1 MNVKRGVREKL
12 KNFLTFSPISDR
24 IGGATQKMEGAN
36 SVAQE
41 TVKVGIIGAG
51 GNTRSRHIPGL
62 QAIEGVE
69 IVGVCNRSQESSQ
82 RVADEFGIPKT
93 YGNWQD
99 AIGDPDTNAI
109 VIGTW
114 PYMHCRAT
122 VAALRAD
129 KHVMCEARMAMNA
142 KEAHIMRMASRQKTH
157 LIAQIVPSP
166 MTLRVDNTIK
176 RLIAEGYIGDV
187 LAIEARAGGAFLDS
201 ESALQWRQDFDL
213 SGLNIMSMGIW
224 YEALMRWV
232 GEATRI
238 IAMGKTFVKM
248 RPDAEG
254 VMRAVRIP
262 EHIDVVGD
270 LACGAQLHIQV
281 STIAGL
287 AGAPEVYVFGSDGTL
302 RFSGNKLYGGQKEDT
317 ELSEIDI
324 PDTEAGG
331 WRVEE
336 EFVNA
341 IRGGEV
347 ITHTDFDTGVKYME
361 FTEAVTRS
369 MQSGTAITLPLHI

>member
-1 MNVKRGVREKL
+1 
-12 KNFLTFSPISDR
+12 
-24 IGGATQKMEGAN
+24 
-36 SVAQE
+36 VAQE
-41 TVKVGIIGAG
+41 TIKVGIIGAG
-51 GNTRSRHIPGL
+51 GNTKSKHIPGL

-82 RVADEFGIPKT
+82 RVAAEFGIPKT
-93 YGNWQD
+93 YDNWQE
-99 AIGDPDTNAI
+99 AIRDPDTNAI

-142 KEAHIMRMASRQKTH
+142 KEAHIMRMVSRQKTH

-176 RLIAEGYIGDV
+176 RLIAEGYLGEV

-201 ESALQWRQDFDL
+201 ESPLQWRQDFDL

-238 IAMGKTFVKM
+238 MAMGKTFVKM
-248 RPDAEG
+248 RPDANG
-254 VMRAVRIP
+254 VMRSVRIP

-287 AGAPEVYVFGSDGTL
+287 AGAPEVYVFGSSGTL
-302 RFSGNKLYGGQKEDT
+302 RFSGDKLYGGQKGDA
-317 ELSEIDI
+317 ELNEIDI
-324 PDTEAGG
+324 PDSEAGG

-341 IRGGEV
+341 IRGNEV

-369 MQSGTAITLPLHI
+369 MLSGTAITLPLQI

>member
-1 MNVKRGVREKL
+1 M
-12 KNFLTFSPISDR
+12 
-24 IGGATQKMEGAN
+24 
-36 SVAQE
+36 AQD
-41 TVKVGIIGAG
+41 TIKVGVIGAG
-51 GNTRSRHIPGL
+51 GNTKSRHIPGL

-69 IVGVCNRSQESSQ
+69 IVGVCNRSLESSQ
-82 RVADEFGIPKT
+82 RVADQFGIPKT

-99 AIGDPDTNAI
+99 AIADTDTHAI

-122 VAALRAD
+122 IAALEAD

-142 KEAHIMRMASRQKTH
+142 REAHKMREVARQKTH

-176 RLIAEGYIGDV
+176 RLIADGYIGDV
-187 LAIEARAGGAFLDS
+187 LAVEARAGGAFLDS
-201 ESALQWRQDFDL
+201 EAPLQWRQDFDL

-224 YEALMRWV
+224 YEALIRWV

-238 IAMGKTFVKM
+238 MAMGKTFVKM
-248 RPDAEG
+248 RPDADG

-270 LACGAQLHIQV
+270 LECGAQLHIQV
-281 STIAGL
+281 SNVAGL
-287 AGAPEVYVFGSDGTL
+287 AGAPEVYVFGSNGTL
-302 RFSGNKLYGGQKEDT
+302 RFSGNQLYGGQKADT
-317 ELSEIDI
+317 ELTEIDI
-324 PDTEAGG
+324 PDSEAGA

-341 IRGGEV
+341 IRGEEV
-347 ITHTDFDTGVKYME
+347 ITHTDFETGVKYME
-361 FTEAVTRS
+361 FTEAVTLS

>member
-1 MNVKRGVREKL
+1 MAQDTIRVGV
-12 KNFLTFSPISDR
+12 
-24 IGGATQKMEGAN
+24 
-36 SVAQE
+36 
-41 TVKVGIIGAG
+41 IGAG
-51 GNTRSRHIPGL
+51 GNTTSRHIPGL
-62 QAIEGVE
+62 QEIDGVE

-82 RVADEFGIPKT
+82 RVADQFGIPKT
-93 YGNWQD
+93 YGGWQE
-99 AIGDPDTNAI
+99 AIADTDTNAI

-122 VAALRAD
+122 IAALEAG

-142 KEAHIMRMASRQKTH
+142 REAHKMREVSRQKTH

-166 MTLRVDNTIK
+166 MTLRVDKTIQ

-187 LAIEARAGGAFLDS
+187 LAVEARAGGAFLDT
-201 ESALQWRQDFDL
+201 EAPLQWRQDFDL

-224 YEALMRWV
+224 YEALIRWV

-238 IAMGKTFVKM
+238 MAMGKTFVKM
-248 RPDAEG
+248 RPDADG
-254 VMRAVRIP
+254 VMRSVRIP

-270 LACGAQLHIQV
+270 LECGAQLHVQV
-281 STIAGL
+281 SNVAGL
-287 AGAPEVYVFGSDGTL
+287 AGAPEVFVFGSNGTL
-302 RFSGNKLYGGQKEDT
+302 RFSGNRLYGGQKDDT
-317 ELSEIDI
+317 ELTEIDI
-324 PDTEAGG
+324 PDSEAGG

-341 IRGGEV
+341 IRGEEV
-347 ITHTDFDTGVKYME
+347 ITHTDFETGIKYME
-361 FTEAVTRS
+361 FTEAVTLS

>member
-1 MNVKRGVREKL
+1 M
-12 KNFLTFSPISDR
+12 
-24 IGGATQKMEGAN
+24 
-36 SVAQE
+36 AQD
-41 TVKVGIIGAG
+41 TIQVGIIGAG

-62 QAIEGVE
+62 QAIDGVE
-69 IVGVCNRSQESSQ
+69 IIGVCNRSEESSQ
-82 RVADEFGIPKT
+82 QVADAFGIPKI

-99 AIGDPDTNAI
+99 AIADPDTEAI

-122 VAALRAD
+122 VAALEAG

-142 KEAHIMRMASRQKTH
+142 REAHTMRAAARRRTH
-157 LIAQIVPSP
+157 LTAQIVPSP

-176 RLIAEGYIGDV
+176 RLIADGYIGDV
-187 LAIEARAGGAFLDS
+187 LAVEIRAGGAFLNA
-201 ESALQWRQDFDL
+201 EAPLQWRQDFDL

-232 GEATRI
+232 GEATQI
-238 IAMGKTFVKM
+238 LAMGKTFVKM
-248 RPDAEG
+248 RPDADG

-262 EHIDVVGD
+262 EHIDVLGD

-281 STIAGL
+281 SNVAGL
-287 AGAPEVYVFGSDGTL
+287 AGAPEVFIFGSNGTL
-302 RFSGNKLYGGQKEDT
+302 RFSENRLYGGQRTDT
-317 ELSEIDI
+317 ELSEIEI
-324 PDTEAGG
+324 PDSEAGA

-336 EFVNA
+336 EFINA
-341 IRGGEV
+341 IRGEET
-347 ITHTDFDTGVKYME
+347 ITHTDFETGVKYME

-369 MQSGTAITLPLHI
+369 MQGGTAVHLPLQIGHGGRRG

>member
-1 MNVKRGVREKL
+1 M
-12 KNFLTFSPISDR
+12 
-24 IGGATQKMEGAN
+24 
-36 SVAQE
+36 AQE

-99 AIGDPDTNAI
+99 AIADPDTNAI

-142 KEAHIMRMASRQKTH
+142 REAHIMRTASRQKTH

-176 RLIAEGYIGDV
+176 RLIAEGYLGDV
-187 LAIEARAGGAFLDS
+187 LAIEARAGGGFLDN
-201 ESALQWRQDFDL
+201 EGPLQWRQDFDL

-224 YEALMRWV
+224 YEALIRWV

-238 IAMGKTFVKM
+238 MAMGKTFVKM
-248 RPDAEG
+248 RPDADG

-281 STIAGL
+281 STVAGL
-287 AGAPEVYVFGSDGTL
+287 AGAPEVHVFGSNGTL
-302 RFSGNKLYGGQKEDT
+302 RFSGNKLYGGQKGDA
-317 ELSEIDI
+317 ELTEIDI
-324 PDTEAGG
+324 PDTEVGG

-341 IRGGEV
+341 IRGNEV

-369 MQSGTAITLPLHI
+369 MQSGPAITLPLHI

>member
-1 MNVKRGVREKL
+1 M
-12 KNFLTFSPISDR
+12 
-24 IGGATQKMEGAN
+24 
-36 SVAQE
+36 AQD
-41 TVKVGIIGAG
+41 TIKVGVIGAG
-51 GNTRSRHIPGL
+51 GNTTSRHIPGL

-69 IVGVCNRSQESSQ
+69 IVGVCNRSLESSQ
-82 RVADEFGIPKT
+82 RVADQFGIPKT

-99 AIGDPDTNAI
+99 AIADVDTHAI

-122 VAALRAD
+122 IGALEAD

-142 KEAHIMRMASRQKTH
+142 REAHKMREVSRQKTH

-176 RLIAEGYIGDV
+176 RLIADGYIGDV
-187 LAIEARAGGAFLDS
+187 LAVEARAGGAFLDS
-201 ESALQWRQDFDL
+201 EAPLQWRQDFDL

-224 YEALMRWV
+224 YEALIRWV

-238 IAMGKTFVKM
+238 MAMGKTFVKM
-248 RPDAEG
+248 RPDADG
-254 VMRAVRIP
+254 VMRSVRIP

-270 LACGAQLHIQV
+270 LECGAQLHIQV
-281 STIAGL
+281 SNVAGL
-287 AGAPEVYVFGSDGTL
+287 AGAPEVYVFGSNGTL
-302 RFSGNKLYGGQKEDT
+302 RFSGNRLYGGQKADT
-317 ELSEIDI
+317 ELTEIDI
-324 PDTEAGG
+324 PDSEAGA

-341 IRGGEV
+341 IRGEEV
-347 ITHTDFDTGVKYME
+347 ITHTDFETGVKYME
-361 FTEAVTRS
+361 FTEAVTLS

>member
-1 MNVKRGVREKL
+1 M
-12 KNFLTFSPISDR
+12 
-24 IGGATQKMEGAN
+24 
-36 SVAQE
+36 AQQ

-93 YGNWQD
+93 YGNWQE
-99 AIGDPDTNAI
+99 AIADPDTNAI

-142 KEAHIMRMASRQKTH
+142 REAHIMRTASRQKTH

-187 LAIEARAGGAFLDS
+187 LAIDARAGGAFLDS
-201 ESALQWRQDFDL
+201 EGPLQWRQDFDL

-224 YEALMRWV
+224 YEALIRWV

-238 IAMGKTFVKM
+238 MAMGKTFVKM
-248 RPDAEG
+248 RPDADG
-254 VMRAVRIP
+254 VMRSVRIP
-262 EHIDVVGD
+262 EHINVVGD

-281 STIAGL
+281 STVAGL
-287 AGAPEVYVFGSDGTL
+287 AGAPEVYIFGSNATL
-302 RFSGNKLYGGQKEDT
+302 RFSGNKLYGGQKDDA
-317 ELSEIDI
+317 ELTEIDI
-324 PDTEAGG
+324 PDAEVGG

-341 IRGGEV
+341 IRGNEV

>member
-1 MNVKRGVREKL
+1 M
-12 KNFLTFSPISDR
+12 
-24 IGGATQKMEGAN
+24 
-36 SVAQE
+36 AQE

-51 GNTRSRHIPGL
+51 GNTRSKHIPGL
-62 QAIEGVE
+62 QAIDGVE
-69 IVGVCNRSQESSQ
+69 IIGVCNRSQESSQ

-93 YGNWQD
+93 YSNWQE
-99 AIGDPDTNAI
+99 AIRDSDTNAI

-142 KEAHIMRMASRQKTH
+142 REAHIMRMASRQKTH

-166 MTLRVDNTIK
+166 MTLRVDNTIR
-176 RLIAEGYIGDV
+176 RLIAEGYLGDV
-187 LAIEARAGGAFLDS
+187 LAVEARAGGAFLDN
-201 ESALQWRQDFDL
+201 ESPLQWRQDFDL

-238 IAMGKTFVKM
+238 MAMGKTFVKM
-248 RPDAEG
+248 RPDADG
-254 VMRAVRIP
+254 VMRSVRIP

-281 STIAGL
+281 SNVAGL
-287 AGAPEVYVFGSDGTL
+287 AGAPEVYLFGSDGTL
-302 RFSGNKLYGGQKEDT
+302 RFSGNKLYGGQKGDA
-317 ELSEIDI
+317 ELNEIDI
-324 PDTEAGG
+324 PDAEAGG

-341 IRGGEV
+341 IRGTEV

-369 MQSGTAITLPLHI
+369 MQSGKAVTLPL

>member
-1 MNVKRGVREKL
+1 M
-12 KNFLTFSPISDR
+12 
-24 IGGATQKMEGAN
+24 
-36 SVAQE
+36 AQD
-41 TVKVGIIGAG
+41 TIKVGVIGAG
-51 GNTRSRHIPGL
+51 GNTKSRHIPGL

-69 IVGVCNRSQESSQ
+69 IVGVCNRSLESSQ

-99 AIGDPDTNAI
+99 AIADADTDAI

-122 VAALRAD
+122 IAALEAD

-142 KEAHIMRMASRQKTH
+142 REAHKMREVARQKTH

-166 MTLRVDNTIK
+166 MTLRADNTIK
-176 RLIAEGYIGDV
+176 RLIADGYIGDV
-187 LAIEARAGGAFLDS
+187 LAVEARAGGAFLDS
-201 ESALQWRQDFDL
+201 AALLQWRQDFDL

-224 YEALMRWV
+224 YEALIRWV

-238 IAMGKTFVKM
+238 MAMGKTFVKM
-248 RPDAEG
+248 RPDADG

-270 LACGAQLHIQV
+270 LECGAQLHIQV
-281 STIAGL
+281 SNVAGL
-287 AGAPEVYVFGSDGTL
+287 AGAPEVYVFGSNGTL
-302 RFSGNKLYGGQKEDT
+302 RFSGNQLYGGQKADT
-317 ELSEIDI
+317 ELTEIDI
-324 PDTEAGG
+324 PDSEAGA

-341 IRGGEV
+341 IRGEEV
-347 ITHTDFDTGVKYME
+347 ITHTDFETGVKYME
-361 FTEAVTRS
+361 FTEAVTLS

>member
-1 MNVKRGVREKL
+1 M
-12 KNFLTFSPISDR
+12 
-24 IGGATQKMEGAN
+24 
-36 SVAQE
+36 AQE

-51 GNTRSRHIPGL
+51 GNTRSKHIPGL

-99 AIGDPDTNAI
+99 TIADPDTNAI

-142 KEAHIMRMASRQKTH
+142 REAHIMRMASRQKTH

-201 ESALQWRQDFDL
+201 EAPLQWRQDFDL
-213 SGLNIMSMGIW
+213 SGFNIMSMGIW
-224 YEALMRWV
+224 YEALMRWGRRGNTDHGN
-232 GEATRI
+232 GEDLRQ
-238 IAMGKTFVKM
+238 
-248 RPDAEG
+248 DA
-254 VMRAVRIP
+254 P
-262 EHIDVVGD
+262 
-270 LACGAQLHIQV
+270 
-281 STIAGL
+281 
-287 AGAPEVYVFGSDGTL
+287 
-302 RFSGNKLYGGQKEDT
+302 
-317 ELSEIDI
+317 
-324 PDTEAGG
+324 
-331 WRVEE
+331 
-336 EFVNA
+336 
-341 IRGGEV
+341 
-347 ITHTDFDTGVKYME
+347 
-361 FTEAVTRS
+361 
-369 MQSGTAITLPLHI
+369 

>member
-1 MNVKRGVREKL
+1 M
-12 KNFLTFSPISDR
+12 
-24 IGGATQKMEGAN
+24 
-36 SVAQE
+36 AQQ

-69 IVGVCNRSQESSQ
+69 IIGVCNRSQESSQ
-82 RVADEFGIPKT
+82 RVADAFGIPKT
-93 YGNWQD
+93 YGNWQE

-122 VAALRAD
+122 VAALDAD

-142 KEAHIMRMASRQKTH
+142 KEAHIMRAVSRQKMH

-166 MTLRVDNTIK
+166 MTLRADNTIK

-187 LAIEARAGGAFLDS
+187 LAVEARAGGAFLDS
-201 ESALQWRQDFDL
+201 EAQLQWRQDFDL

-224 YEALMRWV
+224 YEALIRWV

-238 IAMGKTFVKM
+238 MAMGKTYVKM
-248 RPDAEG
+248 RPDADG
-254 VMRAVRIP
+254 VMRSVRIP

-281 STIAGL
+281 SNVAGL
-287 AGAPEVYVFGSDGTL
+287 AGAPEVYVFGSTGTL
-302 RFSGNKLYGGQKEDT
+302 RFSGNNLYGGQKVDT
-317 ELSEIDI
+317 ELNEIDI
-324 PDTEAGG
+324 PDAEAGA

-341 IRGGEV
+341 IRGEEV
-347 ITHTDFDTGVKYME
+347 ITHTDFETGVKYME
-361 FTEAVTRS
+361 FTEAVARS
-369 MQSGTAITLPLHI
+369 MQSGTAITLPLQI

>member
-1 MNVKRGVREKL
+1 M
-12 KNFLTFSPISDR
+12 
-24 IGGATQKMEGAN
+24 
-36 SVAQE
+36 AQE

-51 GNTRSRHIPGL
+51 GNTRSKHIPGL
-62 QAIEGVE
+62 QAIDGVE

-82 RVADEFGIPKT
+82 RVADAFGIPKI
-93 YGNWQD
+93 YSNWQE
-99 AIGDPDTNAI
+99 AIADPDTNAI

-122 VAALRAD
+122 VATLQAN

-142 KEAHIMRMASRQKTH
+142 KEAHIMRMVSRQKTH

-176 RLIAEGYIGDV
+176 RLIAEGYLGDV

-201 ESALQWRQDFDL
+201 ESPLLWRQDFDL

-238 IAMGKTFVKM
+238 MAMGKTFVKM
-248 RPDAEG
+248 RPDADG
-254 VMRAVRIP
+254 VMRSARIP

-281 STIAGL
+281 SSVAGL
-287 AGAPEVYVFGSDGTL
+287 AGAPEVFLFGSNGTL
-302 RFSGNKLYGGQKEDT
+302 RFSGNKLYGGQKGDA

-324 PDTEAGG
+324 PDSEAGG

-341 IRGGEV
+341 IRGNEV

-369 MQSGTAITLPLHI
+369 MQSGKAISLPL

>member
-1 MNVKRGVREKL
+1 M
-12 KNFLTFSPISDR
+12 
-24 IGGATQKMEGAN
+24 
-36 SVAQE
+36 AQE

-51 GNTRSRHIPGL
+51 GNTRSKHIPGL

-82 RVADEFGIPKT
+82 RVADAFGIPKT
-93 YGNWQD
+93 YDNWQA
-99 AIGDPDTNAI
+99 AIRDSDTNAI

-142 KEAHIMRMASRQKTH
+142 REAHIMRMASRQKTH

-176 RLIAEGYIGDV
+176 RLIAEGYLGDV
-187 LAIEARAGGAFLDS
+187 LAVEARAGGAFLDS
-201 ESALQWRQDFDL
+201 ESPLQWRQDFDL
-213 SGLNIMSMGIW
+213 SGFNIMSMGIW

-238 IAMGKTFVKM
+238 MAMGKTFVKM
-248 RPDAEG
+248 RPDADG
-254 VMRAVRIP
+254 VMRSVRIP

-270 LACGAQLHIQV
+270 LMCGAQLHIQV
-281 STIAGL
+281 SNVAGL
-287 AGAPEVYVFGSDGTL
+287 AGAPEVYLFGSDGTL
-302 RFSGNKLYGGQKEDT
+302 RFSGNKLYGGQKGDA
-317 ELSEIDI
+317 ELNEIDI
-324 PDTEAGG
+324 PDAEAGG

-341 IRGGEV
+341 IRGTEV

-369 MQSGTAITLPLHI
+369 MQSGTAVTLPL

>member
-1 MNVKRGVREKL
+1 M
-12 KNFLTFSPISDR
+12 
-24 IGGATQKMEGAN
+24 
-36 SVAQE
+36 AQE

-51 GNTRSRHIPGL
+51 GNTRSKHIPGL
-62 QAIEGVE
+62 QAIDDVE

-99 AIGDPDTNAI
+99 AIADPDTNAI

-142 KEAHIMRMASRQKTH
+142 KEAHIMRIASRQKTH

-201 ESALQWRQDFDL
+201 EGPLQWRQDFDL

-238 IAMGKTFVKM
+238 MAMGKTFVKM
-248 RPDAEG
+248 RPDADG
-254 VMRAVRIP
+254 VMRSVRIP

-287 AGAPEVYVFGSDGTL
+287 AGAPEVYVFGSNGTL
-302 RFSGNKLYGGQKEDT
+302 RFSGNRLYGGQKDDT
-317 ELSEIDI
+317 ELNEIDI
-324 PDTEAGG
+324 PEAEAGA

-341 IRGGEV
+341 IRGEEV
-347 ITHTDFDTGVKYME
+347 ITHTDFETGVKYME

>member
-1 MNVKRGVREKL
+1 M
-12 KNFLTFSPISDR
+12 
-24 IGGATQKMEGAN
+24 
-36 SVAQE
+36 AQQ

-51 GNTRSRHIPGL
+51 GNTRSKHIPGL

-142 KEAHIMRMASRQKTH
+142 REAHIMRMASRQKTH

-201 ESALQWRQDFDL
+201 ESPFQWRQDFDL

-238 IAMGKTFVKM
+238 MAMGKTFVKM
-248 RPDAEG
+248 RPDADG

-281 STIAGL
+281 STVAGL
-287 AGAPEVYVFGSDGTL
+287 AGAPEVYVFGSNGTL

-317 ELSEIDI
+317 ELTEVDI

-341 IRGGEV
+341 IRGNEV

-369 MQSGTAITLPLHI
+369 MQAGTAITLPLQI

>member
-1 MNVKRGVREKL
+1 M
-12 KNFLTFSPISDR
+12 
-24 IGGATQKMEGAN
+24 
-36 SVAQE
+36 AQE

-93 YGNWQD
+93 YGNWQE
-99 AIGDPDTNAI
+99 AIADPDTNAI

-142 KEAHIMRMASRQKTH
+142 REAHIMRTASRQKTH

-187 LAIEARAGGAFLDS
+187 LAIDARAGGAFLDS
-201 ESALQWRQDFDL
+201 EGPLQWRQDFDL

-224 YEALMRWV
+224 YEALIRWV

-238 IAMGKTFVKM
+238 MAMGKTFVKM
-248 RPDAEG
+248 RPDADG
-254 VMRAVRIP
+254 VMRSVRIP

-281 STIAGL
+281 STVAGL
-287 AGAPEVYVFGSDGTL
+287 AGAPEVYIFGSNGTL
-302 RFSGNKLYGGQKEDT
+302 RFSGNKLYGGQKDDA
-317 ELSEIDI
+317 ELTEIDI
-324 PDTEAGG
+324 PDAEVGG

-341 IRGGEV
+341 IRGNEV

>member
-1 MNVKRGVREKL
+1 M
-12 KNFLTFSPISDR
+12 
-24 IGGATQKMEGAN
+24 
-36 SVAQE
+36 AQ
-41 TVKVGIIGAG
+41 TAVKVGIIGAG
-51 GNTRSRHIPGL
+51 GNTTSRHIPGL
-62 QAIEGVE
+62 QAMEGVE
-69 IVGVCNRSQESSQ
+69 IVGVCNRSHESSQ
-82 RVADEFGIPKT
+82 RVADRFGIPKT
-93 YGNWQD
+93 YGNWQE
-99 AIGDPDTNAI
+99 AIHDPDANAI

-122 VAALRAD
+122 VAALQAG

-142 KEAHIMRMASRQKTH
+142 KEAHIMRRVSRQKTH

-176 RLIAEGYIGDV
+176 RLLADGYIGDV
-187 LAIEARAGGAFLDS
+187 LVVEARAGGVFLDS
-201 ESALQWRQDFDL
+201 AAPLQWRQDFDL

-224 YEALMRWV
+224 YEALIRWV

-238 IAMGKTFVKM
+238 MAMGKTFVKM
-248 RPDAEG
+248 RPDATG

-270 LACGAQLHIQV
+270 LACGAQLHLQV
-281 STIAGL
+281 SNVTGL
-287 AGAPEVYVFGSDGTL
+287 GGAPEVFVFGSAGTL
-302 RFSGNKLYGGQKEDT
+302 RFSGNRLYGGQKDDT
-317 ELSEIDI
+317 DLVEIDI
-324 PDTEAGG
+324 PDSEAGA

-341 IRGGEV
+341 IRGEEI
-347 ITHTDFDTGVKYME
+347 ITHTDFETGVKYME

-369 MQSGTAITLPLHI
+369 MLSGTAVPLPLEI

>member
-1 MNVKRGVREKL
+1 M
-12 KNFLTFSPISDR
+12 
-24 IGGATQKMEGAN
+24 
-36 SVAQE
+36 AQD
-41 TVKVGIIGAG
+41 TIKVGVIGAG
-51 GNTRSRHIPGL
+51 GNTKSRHIPGL

-69 IVGVCNRSQESSQ
+69 IVGVCNRSLESSQ

-99 AIGDPDTNAI
+99 AIADADTHAI

-122 VAALRAD
+122 IAALEAD

-142 KEAHIMRMASRQKTH
+142 REAHKMREVARQKTH

-166 MTLRVDNTIK
+166 MTLRADNTIK
-176 RLIAEGYIGDV
+176 RLIADGYIGDV
-187 LAIEARAGGAFLDS
+187 LAVEARAGGTFLDS
-201 ESALQWRQDFDL
+201 EAPLQWRQDFDL

-224 YEALMRWV
+224 YEALIRWV

-238 IAMGKTFVKM
+238 MAMGKTFVKM
-248 RPDAEG
+248 RPDADG

-270 LACGAQLHIQV
+270 LECGAQLHIQV
-281 STIAGL
+281 SNVAGL
-287 AGAPEVYVFGSDGTL
+287 AGAPEVYVFGSNGTL
-302 RFSGNKLYGGQKEDT
+302 RFSGNQLYGGQKADT
-317 ELSEIDI
+317 ELTEIDI
-324 PDTEAGG
+324 PDSEAGA

-341 IRGGEV
+341 IRGEEV
-347 ITHTDFDTGVKYME
+347 ITHTDFETGVKYME
-361 FTEAVTRS
+361 FTEAVTLS

>member
-1 MNVKRGVREKL
+1 M
-12 KNFLTFSPISDR
+12 
-24 IGGATQKMEGAN
+24 
-36 SVAQE
+36 AQD
-41 TVKVGIIGAG
+41 TIRVGIIGAG

-99 AIGDPDTNAI
+99 AIADPDTNAI

-122 VAALRAD
+122 VAALEAD

-142 KEAHIMRMASRQKTH
+142 KEAHTMRAVSRQKTH

-176 RLIAEGYIGDV
+176 RLISEGYIGDV

-201 ESALQWRQDFDL
+201 EASLQWRQDFDL

-224 YEALMRWV
+224 YEALIRWV

-238 IAMGKTFVKM
+238 MAMGKTFVKM
-248 RPDAEG
+248 RPDADG
-254 VMRAVRIP
+254 VMRSVRIP

-270 LACGAQLHIQV
+270 LACGAQLHLQV
-281 STIAGL
+281 SNVAGL
-287 AGAPEVYVFGSDGTL
+287 AGAPEVYVFGSNGTL
-302 RFSGNKLYGGQKEDT
+302 RFSGNRLYGGQKDDT
-317 ELSEIDI
+317 ELNEVDI
-324 PDTEAGG
+324 PDAEAGA

-341 IRGGEV
+341 IRGEEV
-347 ITHTDFDTGVKYME
+347 ITHTDFETGVKYME
-361 FTEAVTRS
+361 FTEAVTQS

>member
-1 MNVKRGVREKL
+1 M
-12 KNFLTFSPISDR
+12 
-24 IGGATQKMEGAN
+24 
-36 SVAQE
+36 AQQ

-142 KEAHIMRMASRQKTH
+142 REAHIMRTASRQKTH

-176 RLIAEGYIGDV
+176 RLIAEGYLGDV

-201 ESALQWRQDFDL
+201 EGPLQWRQDFDL

-224 YEALMRWV
+224 YEALIRWV

-238 IAMGKTFVKM
+238 MAMGKTFVKM
-248 RPDAEG
+248 RPDADG
-254 VMRAVRIP
+254 VMRSVRIP

-287 AGAPEVYVFGSDGTL
+287 AGAPEVYVFGSNGTL
-302 RFSGNKLYGGQKEDT
+302 RFSGNKLYGGQKGDA

-324 PDTEAGG
+324 PDTEVGG

-341 IRGGEV
+341 IRGNEV

>member
-1 MNVKRGVREKL
+1 M
-12 KNFLTFSPISDR
+12 
-24 IGGATQKMEGAN
+24 
-36 SVAQE
+36 AQE

-51 GNTRSRHIPGL
+51 GNTRSKHIPGL
-62 QAIEGVE
+62 QAIDGVE
-69 IVGVCNRSQESSQ
+69 IIGVCNRSQESSQ

-142 KEAHIMRMASRQKTH
+142 REAHIMRMASRQKTH

-166 MTLRVDNTIK
+166 MTLRADNTIK

-201 ESALQWRQDFDL
+201 ESPLQWRQDFDL

-238 IAMGKTFVKM
+238 MAMGKTFVKM
-248 RPDAEG
+248 RPDADG
-254 VMRAVRIP
+254 VMRSVRIP

-281 STIAGL
+281 STVAGL

-302 RFSGNKLYGGQKEDT
+302 RFSGNKLYGGQKGDA
-317 ELSEIDI
+317 ELNEIDI
-324 PDTEAGG
+324 PDSEAGG

-341 IRGGEV
+341 IRGNEV

-361 FTEAVTRS
+361 FTEAVARS
-369 MQSGTAITLPLHI
+369 MQSGTAITLPLQI

>member
-1 MNVKRGVREKL
+1 M
-12 KNFLTFSPISDR
+12 
-24 IGGATQKMEGAN
+24 
-36 SVAQE
+36 AQD
-41 TVKVGIIGAG
+41 TIRVGIIGAG
-51 GNTRSRHIPGL
+51 GNTTSRHIPGL

-82 RVADEFGIPKT
+82 RVTDQFGIPKT

-99 AIGDPDTNAI
+99 AIADPDTNAI

-122 VAALRAD
+122 VAALEAD

-142 KEAHIMRMASRQKTH
+142 KEAHRMREVSRQKTH

-201 ESALQWRQDFDL
+201 EAALRWRQDFDL

-224 YEALMRWV
+224 YEALIRWI

-238 IAMGKTFVKM
+238 MAMGKTFVKM
-248 RPDAEG
+248 RPDADG
-254 VMRAVRIP
+254 VMRSVRIP

-281 STIAGL
+281 SNVAGL
-287 AGAPEVYVFGSDGTL
+287 AGAPEVYVFGSNGTL
-302 RFSGNKLYGGQKEDT
+302 RFSGNKLYGGQKDDAEIT
-317 ELSEIDI
+317 EIDI
-324 PDTEAGG
+324 PESEAGA